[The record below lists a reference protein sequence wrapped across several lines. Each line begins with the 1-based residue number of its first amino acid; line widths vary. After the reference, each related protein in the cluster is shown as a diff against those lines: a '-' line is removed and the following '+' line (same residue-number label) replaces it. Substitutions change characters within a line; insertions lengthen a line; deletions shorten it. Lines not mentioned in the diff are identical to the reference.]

1 MMNYIFPF
9 ETKISH
15 VQRKAILH
23 QEPQLIWLTGLSGSG
38 KSTLAVRLEHYLF
51 HKGYKV
57 YVLDGDNI
65 RNGLNSDLGF
75 SKEDRI
81 ENLRRVSEVAKL
93 FIDAGFIV
101 IGAFISPYIHE
112 RALIKEIVGEQRFI
126 EIFVNCLIGV
136 CEARDTK
143 GLYAKARKGL
153 IPDFTGI
160 SAPYEMPPDPDVEVK
175 TAEESI
181 EESLSRIIQFMEPKI
196 KACNE

>member
-1 MMNYIFPF
+1 MNYIFPF

-15 VQRKAILH
+15 SQRKAVLH

-38 KSTLAVRLEHYLF
+38 KTTLAVRLEHYLF

-65 RNGLNSDLGF
+65 RNGLNRDLSF
-75 SKEDRI
+75 SKEDRV

-101 IGAFISPYIHE
+101 ICAFISPYIHE
-112 RALIKEIVGEQRFI
+112 RALIKEIVGEKRFI
-126 EIFVNCLIGV
+126 EIFVNCSVEI
-136 CEARDTK
+136 CEGRDVK
-143 GLYAKARKGL
+143 GLYKKARKGI

-160 SAPYEMPPDPDVEVK
+160 SAPYEKPVSPDVEVK

-181 EESLSRIIQFMEPKI
+181 EESLDKITQFTEPKI
-196 KACNE
+196 KARN